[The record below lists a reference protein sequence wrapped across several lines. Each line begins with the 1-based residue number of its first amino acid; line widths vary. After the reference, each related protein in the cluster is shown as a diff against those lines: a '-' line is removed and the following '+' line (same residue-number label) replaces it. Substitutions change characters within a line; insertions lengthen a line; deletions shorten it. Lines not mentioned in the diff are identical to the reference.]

1 MKPLEISPLE
11 AAPDADEVGLA
22 RQSAGLIAREE
33 ESGSMRLSLLVND
46 TPVAV
51 PDRMSSIIE
60 ESLKII
66 ADGHPVAVIPIDL
79 EIGSQEAANLLGVS
93 RPYLVKLLDTGAIPS
108 RKVGVQRR
116 VIAAD
121 LLAYQD
127 REKAAR
133 RQVLRELAEEGQ
145 KLGLGE

>member
-1 MKPLEISPLE
+1 MKPLEIPTSEVVPNS
-11 AAPDADEVGLA
+11 DEISLA
-22 RQSAGLIAREE
+22 RHSAGLIAKEE
-33 ESGSMRLSLLVND
+33 ETGSLRLSLLVNE

-51 PDRMSSIIE
+51 PDQLGSIIE
-60 ESLKII
+60 DSLKII
-66 ADGHPVAVIPIDL
+66 ADGHAVTVVPKDL

-116 VIAAD
+116 VIVAD
-121 LLAYQD
+121 LLAYRD

-133 RQVLRELAEEGQ
+133 RQALRELAGEGQ
-145 KLGLGE
+145 RLGLGE

>member
-51 PDRMSSIIE
+51 PARMSSIIE

-108 RKVGVQRR
+108 RKVGGQRR

-121 LLAYQD
+121 LLAYRD

-133 RQVLRELAEEGQ
+133 RQVLRGLAEEGQ

>member
-1 MKPLEISPLE
+1 
-11 AAPDADEVGLA
+11 
-22 RQSAGLIAREE
+22 
-33 ESGSMRLSLLVND
+33 MRLSLLVND

-66 ADGHPVAVIPIDL
+66 ADGHPVAVIPMDL
-79 EIGSQEAANLLGVS
+79 EIGSQEAANLPGVS
-93 RPYLVKLLDTGAIPS
+93 RPHPVKLLDTGAIPS

-121 LLAYQD
+121 LLAYRD

>member
-93 RPYLVKLLDTGAIPS
+93 CPYLVKLLDTGAIPS

-121 LLAYQD
+121 LLAYRD

-145 KLGLGE
+145 KLGLGQ

>member
-1 MKPLEISPLE
+1 MKPLKIPILE
-11 AAPDADEVGLA
+11 AAPDSDEIGLA

-33 ESGSMRLSLLVND
+33 KCGSLRLSLLVND

-60 ESLKII
+60 ESLNII
-66 ADGHPVAVIPIDL
+66 ADGHPVTVIPLDL

-93 RPYLVKLLDTGAIPS
+93 RPYLVKLLDTGGIPS

-116 VIAAD
+116 IIVAD
-121 LLAYQD
+121 LLAYRD
-127 REKAAR
+127 REKSAR

>member
-1 MKPLEISPLE
+1 MKPLAVPKVENR
-11 AAPDADEVGLA
+11 PDADEVGLA
-22 RQSAGLIAREE
+22 RESVGLIAREE
-33 ESGSMRLSLLVND
+33 ETGSMRLSLLVND
-46 TPVAV
+46 TTVAV
-51 PDRMSSIIE
+51 PGRLGSIIE

-66 ADGHPVAVIPIDL
+66 AEGHPVAVIPMDL

-121 LLAYQD
+121 LLAYRD